1 MSIKNKFPKM
11 GSPEVNKRAMLSKK
25 ANSKKGLGAKKL
37 YQDRK
42 KKMDEWRKWFGKW
55 TLTKN

>member
-42 KKMDEWRKWFGKW
+42 KKMDEWRKWFGK
-55 TLTKN
+55 